1 MLELG
6 EFQQLTTQP
15 SCCGKEDF
23 NGKQIASD
31 RDMNRHWRVSAF
43 QLGLACQK
51 RDFISLDR
59 KKEGD
64 RNFKKSL
71 DGIKKYEYVCT
82 RTHVR
87 QLLGVSVP
95 GALPC

>member
-1 MLELG
+1 
-6 EFQQLTTQP
+6 
-15 SCCGKEDF
+15 
-23 NGKQIASD
+23 
-31 RDMNRHWRVSAF
+31 MNRHRESLAF
-43 QLGLACQK
+43 RLGPVCQK

-87 QLLGVSVP
+87 QLLGMSIP
-95 GALPC
+95 GALPCAIKLLAVFFCLFKT